1 MSLFNLP
8 DYKTIEYLNNPL
20 TGRYEKIPSLISFN
34 KLPFDLKVEP
44 TQMDF
49 LKRQGA
55 DRIITGRILK
65 GQREF
70 FTGLIPINQFSFNGN
85 DFDFVKGVKKLSL
98 IIFVFS
104 PDYKKLSV
112 YYFNHF
118 YKQSPTQRIKFCVSF
133 LNTIEQQKRD

>member
-1 MSLFNLP
+1 MFNLTK
-8 DYKTIEYLNNPL
+8 YHTIEYINNPL
-20 TGRYEKIPSLISFN
+20 TGFYEKQPSLISFN
-34 KLPFDLKVEP
+34 KLPFELKIEP
-44 TQMDF
+44 TQKDF
-49 LKRQGA
+49 LKKQGA
-55 DRIITGRILK
+55 DRIITGRILN

-70 FTGLIPINQFSFNGN
+70 FTGLIPINKLSFNGN
-85 DFDFVKGVKKLSL
+85 DFEFVKGVKKLSL

-118 YKQSPTQRIKFCVSF
+118 YKQSPTERIKFCVSF